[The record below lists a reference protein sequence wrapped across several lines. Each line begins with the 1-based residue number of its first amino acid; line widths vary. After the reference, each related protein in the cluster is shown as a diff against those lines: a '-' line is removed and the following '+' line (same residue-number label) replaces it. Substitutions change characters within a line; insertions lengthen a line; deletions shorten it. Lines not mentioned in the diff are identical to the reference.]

1 MSAPLLKFTNKGIYC
16 PPANVYLD
24 PWKPVD
30 KALITHGH
38 ADHSRWGHKK
48 YITHFDNV
56 PIISHRLGDINVN
69 GVAHGESFNINNV
82 NFSFHPAGHIPGSCQ
97 IRVEHKGEVWVFT
110 GDYKTENDGI
120 STPYEPIK
128 CDTFI
133 TECTFG
139 LPAFKW
145 REQKDVMHD
154 VNTWCA
160 QNHAENK
167 TSILFAYSLGKAQR
181 LIKHLDTS
189 QMKIYCHGA
198 VFKMTEVLRQLI
210 DFPET
215 HLITRETTKKEV
227 AGQIVIAPP
236 SAHGSAWMRKF
247 VPYATASASGW
258 MTFRGARRRRA
269 IDKGFVL
276 SDHCDWDGLLESID
290 ATGCENVI
298 TTHGYQDIFARYLR
312 EEKGLNAISE
322 RTQYEGETITESD
335 ATKKEDADDEDT
347 TNSTKISDQNVS
359 ETQGV
364 TNKPLAKNSKTKSSN
379 KVSSPKSSDI
389 ERSEIS
395 SSSSSSSHSVPR
407 NGTISNET
415 P

>member
-1 MSAPLLKFTNKGIYC
+1 MSKPLLQFTDRGIYC
-16 PPANVYLD
+16 DPAGVYLD

-48 YITHFDNV
+48 YITHNDNI
-56 PIISHRLGDINVN
+56 PIISHRLGDINVS
-69 GVAHGESFNINNV
+69 GLAHGENLLINNV
-82 NFSFHPAGHIPGSCQ
+82 KFSFHPAGHIPGSSQ
-97 IRVEHKGEVWVFT
+97 IRVEHQGEVWVFT
-110 GDYKTENDGI
+110 GDYKTEDDGI

-145 REQKDVMHD
+145 RPQQEVMND

-160 QNHAENK
+160 QNHAEGK

-189 QMKIYCHGA
+189 EMKIYCHGA
-198 VFKMTEVLRQLI
+198 VYKMTEVLRQLI

-215 HLITRETTKKEV
+215 HLVTRDTTKEELK
-227 AGQIVIAPP
+227 GNIVVAPP

-276 SDHCDWDGLLESID
+276 SDHCDWDGLLESIE

-298 TTHGYQDIFARYLR
+298 TTHGYQEIFARYLR

-322 RTQYEGETITESD
+322 RTQYEGENLNE
-335 ATKKEDADDEDT
+335 KEDADEIEIPKKADSKAAE
-347 TNSTKISDQNVS
+347 STSI
-359 ETQGV
+359 G
-364 TNKPLAKNSKTKSSN
+364 SKT
-379 KVSSPKSSDI
+379 SPS
-389 ERSEIS
+389 
-395 SSSSSSSHSVPR
+395 
-407 NGTISNET
+407 
-415 P
+415 